1 MKLMEEFRLS
11 VNPYERLAATLD
23 KIPNSFTSTEDGTH
37 LRVLEWIFTPE
48 EADLASQMKLRGE
61 TIEELITRLELSA
74 KGLEELLENMAEK
87 GQIRAWNSSTGRR
100 YALIP
105 FVVGIYDEQLN
116 RMDNE
121 FAQLVDDF
129 LDESKVHGLWGTEP
143 ALFRVI
149 PINRTISTELEIYPY
164 DVAEQMIESAKSW
177 GVRECVCK
185 KHQGLLG
192 NPCKY
197 GVSKCI
203 QLHPRR
209 EHMFDDNDI
218 TESITK
224 EEALAILRQA
234 EEAGLIH
241 CSLNTQKDHLYI
253 CNCCECCC
261 LPMRGLTKWE
271 QPHSYVRSNYQASIN
286 SELCNGCEKCLE
298 RCQLKA
304 LIMQED
310 VCVVNTN
317 RCIGC
322 GVCAI
327 SCSEGAI
334 SLVQREPNEK
344 NIPPES
350 IMDWGMQK
358 AISRGID
365 PSDLL

>member
-1 MKLMEEFRLS
+1 MEEFGLS
-11 VNPYERLAATLD
+11 GDSYERLAATLD

-37 LRVLEWIFTPE
+37 LRILEWIFTPE
-48 EADLASQMKLRGE
+48 EADLASLMKLRGE
-61 TIEELITRLELSA
+61 TIEELITRLGLSV

-105 FVVGIYDEQLN
+105 FVVGSYDEQLN
-116 RMDNE
+116 RMDKE
-121 FAQLVDDF
+121 FAQLMEDY
-129 LDESKVHGLWGTEP
+129 LDKSKAQGLWGTEP

-149 PINRTISTELEIYPY
+149 PINRTLSTELEIYPY
-164 DVAEQMIESAKSW
+164 EVAEQMIESAKSW
-177 GVRECVCK
+177 GVRECICK
-185 KHQGLLG
+185 KQQELLD

-203 QLHPRR
+203 QLHPRK
-209 EHMFDDNDI
+209 EHIFDDTDL

-224 EEALAILRQA
+224 EEALGFLREA
-234 EEAGLIH
+234 EDAGLIH

-271 QPHSYVRSNYQASIN
+271 QPHSFVRSNYQASVDAAF
-286 SELCNGCEKCLE
+286 CNGCETCLE
-298 RCQLKA
+298 RCQFNA
-304 LIMQED
+304 LIIEED

-334 SLVQREPNEK
+334 SLVQREPSEK